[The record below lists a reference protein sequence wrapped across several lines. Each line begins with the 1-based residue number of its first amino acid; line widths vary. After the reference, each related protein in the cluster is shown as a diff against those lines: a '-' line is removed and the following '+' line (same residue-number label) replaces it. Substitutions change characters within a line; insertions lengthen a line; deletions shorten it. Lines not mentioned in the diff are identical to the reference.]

1 MKTLIKLA
9 TRYLQPALANY
20 KTTLAGIAMI
30 LHASLVIIDQTV
42 GIANGTAELSPEQ
55 LMLAK
60 AEILGGIG
68 FIFSRDA
75 DKSSQQSGIRK

>member
-1 MKTLIKLA
+1 MKTLIKFA
-9 TRYLQPALANY
+9 TRYLHPALANY
-20 KTTLAGIAMI
+20 KTTLAGLAMI
-30 LHASLVIIDQTV
+30 LHASLVIVDQTV

-60 AEILGGIG
+60 AEILGGVG
-68 FIFSRDA
+68 FIFARDA